1 MCSLVCLWR
10 SAPEPIDEPIAS
22 VEDVERLEQVVDTS
36 LPLVQQAYSI
46 ESEKVC
52 DKHGGNWKKVGRQQA
67 HACVLPANDADNACN
82 DSSECE
88 VACVT
93 ENNNMEAGEKARGV
107 CLESTD
113 LFGCRAYVLTALW
126 SIPCVL
132 TKKLFSKRTLNEA
145 LCNASQQRRL
155 INVGEL
161 DFVRDCN

>member
-1 MCSLVCLWR
+1 MAGVCAAL
-10 SAPEPIDEPIAS
+10 SACGAQPPEPIDEPIMS
-22 VEDVERLEQVVDTS
+22 VEDVEKLEQVVDTS

-113 LFGCRAYVLTALW
+113 LFGCRAYVSNGVVEHTL
-126 SIPCVL
+126 CV
-132 TKKLFSKRTLNEA
+132 
-145 LCNASQQRRL
+145 
-155 INVGEL
+155 
-161 DFVRDCN
+161 D

>member
-1 MCSLVCLWR
+1 MRQASSRAQKRFRIWLIAGVCAAL
-10 SAPEPIDEPIAS
+10 SACGAQPPEPMDEPIAS

-67 HACVLPANDADNACN
+67 HACVLPANDAGNACN

-113 LFGCRAYVLTALW
+113 LFGCRAYVSDGVVEHTL
-126 SIPCVL
+126 CV
-132 TKKLFSKRTLNEA
+132 
-145 LCNASQQRRL
+145 
-155 INVGEL
+155 
-161 DFVRDCN
+161 D

>member
-1 MCSLVCLWR
+1 MKQASSRAQKRFR
-10 SAPEPIDEPIAS
+10 SWLIAGACAALSACGAQPPEPIDEPIAS
-22 VEDVERLEQVVDTS
+22 VEDVDTS

-67 HACVLPANDADNACN
+67 HACVLPASDAGNACN

-93 ENNNMEAGEKARGV
+93 ANNNIEAGEKARGV

-113 LFGCRAYVLTALW
+113 LFGCRAYVSNGVVEHTL
-126 SIPCVL
+126 CV
-132 TKKLFSKRTLNEA
+132 
-145 LCNASQQRRL
+145 
-155 INVGEL
+155 
-161 DFVRDCN
+161 D

>member
-1 MCSLVCLWR
+1 MKQASVKINYRFGAWLAVGLCATLTACG
-10 SAPEPIDEPIAS
+10 AQPPEVIEKPIAS
-22 VEDVERLEQVVDTS
+22 VEEVEKLEQVVDTS

-52 DKHGGNWKKVGRQQA
+52 DKQGGSWKKVGRQQA
-67 HACVLPANDADNACN
+67 YACVLPANDAGNACN

-113 LFGCRAYVLTALW
+113 LFGCRAYVSNGVVEHTL
-126 SIPCVL
+126 CV
-132 TKKLFSKRTLNEA
+132 
-145 LCNASQQRRL
+145 
-155 INVGEL
+155 
-161 DFVRDCN
+161 D